1 MDALPITELTLRQFS
16 GGRAIRIVAFFALIP
31 VLFALIF
38 LIDSEGSTPIEFM
51 ATHFEEIIAPTIMPL
66 AILVLATNALG
77 NELEDRTM
85 VYLVLKPLSR
95 MRIVLE
101 KYAAIVITATIML
114 WLGTLATFLVAM
126 RGDAARNLDMLAAI
140 WMSVFF
146 AVIGY
151 GALFLMISLLIPRA
165 LLAGILYSLL
175 WETTFSRFI
184 PGIRVFSIR
193 HYVQS
198 IYARVFDN
206 PIAGVD
212 EPMRLISAVVTIVV
226 IAGVTLAIAS
236 WRLSTMNLE

>member
-31 VLFALIF
+31 LLFALIY
-38 LIDSEGSTPIEFM
+38 LIEGDSPMEFM
-51 ATHFEEIIAPTIMPL
+51 AALFVEIIAPTIIPL

-95 MRIVLE
+95 LRIVLE
-101 KYAAIVITATIML
+101 KYAAVVITATIML

-126 RGDAARNLDMLAAI
+126 QGEAAENVDMLVGI
-140 WMSVFF
+140 WVSVFF

-151 GALFLMISLLIPRA
+151 GALFLALSLLVPRA

-175 WETTFSRFI
+175 WETTFSRWI
-184 PGIRVFSIR
+184 PGIRVFSLR

-198 IYARVFDN
+198 IYERIFDN
-206 PIAGVD
+206 PLADID
-212 EPMRLISAVVTIVV
+212 DPMRLIPAMLTLVIVAAV
-226 IAGVTLAIAS
+226 ALAIAT
-236 WRLSTMNLE
+236 WRLRTINLE

>member
-16 GGRAIRIVAFFALIP
+16 SGRAIRIVAFFALIP
-31 VLFALIF
+31 LLFALIYLLNTGGDSPVEF
-38 LIDSEGSTPIEFM
+38 LAILYADIV
-51 ATHFEEIIAPTIMPL
+51 APTILPL

-95 MRIVLE
+95 LRIVLE
-101 KYAAIVITATIML
+101 KYAAVAITATIML
-114 WLGTLATFLVAM
+114 WLGTLLTFLVAM
-126 RGDAARNLDMLAAI
+126 RGEAAGNIDMLVAI
-140 WMSVFF
+140 WLSVLF

-151 GALFLMISLLIPRA
+151 GALFLMISLLVPRA

-184 PGIRVFSIR
+184 PGIRTFSIR

-206 PIAGVD
+206 PLADIDDPTRLVPAILTLLVVAAIA
-212 EPMRLISAVVTIVV
+212 
-226 IAGVTLAIAS
+226 LAIAT
-236 WRLSTMNLE
+236 WRLRTMNLE